1 MRNLKVRDLMTPL
14 PCCIDVDDN
23 MLSASR
29 LLIEKNFKH
38 LLVTRSDGE
47 LVGILS
53 DRDIRQAIKVNKTGH
68 NTIDVTL
75 SDHLKVKEF
84 MNWPVYTIS
93 ENSSAKFAL
102 EQMLLQKVSAL
113 AVEGNHRKISG
124 IITTDD
130 FLGCLMVEMQKEDDL
145 SA

>member
-1 MRNLKVRDLMTPL
+1 MHSLKVKDLMTPK
-14 PCCIDVDDN
+14 PVCIDVDEN

-29 LLIEKNFKH
+29 LMIEKNFKH
-38 LLVTRSDGE
+38 LIVTNKDG

-53 DRDIRQAIKVNKTGH
+53 DRDVHQAIKTSRTKH
-68 NTIDVTL
+68 NTIDVVL

-102 EQMLLQKVSAL
+102 EQMMLQKVSAL
-113 AVEGNHRKISG
+113 AVEDNHRKISG

-130 FLGCLMVEMQKEDDL
+130 FLGYLMVQLQREDDL
-145 SA
+145 HA